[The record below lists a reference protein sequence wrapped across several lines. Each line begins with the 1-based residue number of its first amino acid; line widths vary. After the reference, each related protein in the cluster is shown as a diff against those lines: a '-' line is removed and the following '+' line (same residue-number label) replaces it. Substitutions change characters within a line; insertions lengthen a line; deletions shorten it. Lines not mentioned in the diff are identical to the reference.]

1 MEEVSMLLEKLERIN
16 RLRQE
21 AMSNPEFI
29 QIAKEHEDT
38 IKHVEQEF
46 EPKRFRRRK
55 TKSSEKS
62 LADIY
67 KQSDFG
73 SNPSGIQ
80 H

>member
-1 MEEVSMLLEKLERIN
+1 MLLETLERIN

-29 QIAKEHEDT
+29 QLAKEHEDT

-46 EPKRFRRRK
+46 EPKRLRRHK
-55 TKSSEKS
+55 AK
-62 LADIY
+62 AD
-67 KQSDFG
+67 G
-73 SNPSGIQ
+73 E

>member
-1 MEEVSMLLEKLERIN
+1 MLLETLERIN

-29 QIAKEHEDT
+29 EMAKEHEAT
-38 IKHVEQEF
+38 LKHVEQEF
-46 EPKRFRRRK
+46 EPKRSRRHT
-55 TKSSEKS
+55 TKHKNKS

-67 KQSDFG
+67 QQSDFG

>member
-1 MEEVSMLLEKLERIN
+1 MLLETLERIN

-29 QIAKEHEDT
+29 QLAKEHEEML
-38 IKHVEQEF
+38 KHVEQNF
-46 EPKRFRRRK
+46 EPKKYRRNRAA
-55 TKSSEKS
+55 SEKS

-73 SNPSGIQ
+73 SNPSGVQ

>member
-1 MEEVSMLLEKLERIN
+1 MLLETLERIN

-29 QIAKEHEDT
+29 EMAKEHEAT
-38 IKHVEQEF
+38 LKHVEQEF
-46 EPKRFRRRK
+46 EPKRSQRHA
-55 TKSSEKS
+55 TKNKS

-73 SNPSGIQ
+73 SNPSGVQ

>member
-1 MEEVSMLLEKLERIN
+1 MLWDTLERVN

-29 QIAKEHEDT
+29 QSAREHEET
-38 IKHVEQEF
+38 LKHVEQEF
-46 EPKRFRRRK
+46 EPKRHRK
-55 TKSSEKS
+55 SHSSKPKS

-67 KQSDFG
+67 KQADFG
-73 SNPSGIQ
+73 HNPSDTQ

>member
-1 MEEVSMLLEKLERIN
+1 MLLEKLERIN

-29 QIAKEHEDT
+29 QLAKDHEAT

-46 EPKRFRRRK
+46 EPKRHKRYSHK
-55 TKSSEKS
+55 NSDKS

>member
-1 MEEVSMLLEKLERIN
+1 MLLETLERIN

-21 AMSNPEFI
+21 AMSNPDFV
-29 QIAKEHEDT
+29 QMAKEHEAT
-38 IKHVEQEF
+38 LKHVEQEF
-46 EPKRFRRRK
+46 EPTRRK
-55 TKSSEKS
+55 RHSNKPKT

-73 SNPSGIQ
+73 ANPSGVQ

>member
-1 MEEVSMLLEKLERIN
+1 MLLDKLERIN

-29 QIAKEHEDT
+29 QLAKEHADT
-38 IKHVEQEF
+38 IKQVEKEF
-46 EPKRFRRRK
+46 EPKRVRRRT

>member
-1 MEEVSMLLEKLERIN
+1 MLLEKLERIN

-29 QIAKEHEDT
+29 QLAKEHEQT
-38 IKHVEQEF
+38 LKHVEQEF
-46 EPKRFRRRK
+46 EPKRQRRRQ

-73 SNPSGIQ
+73 SNPSGNQ